1 MGLGMTLQD
10 YQTGIKTKL
19 EANTFFTP
27 VSDPVIVVAIEDQP
41 GTIDT
46 VQAAL
51 DGTIGVAVII
61 GEPKVQRQ
69 EQSRVTITSTCD
81 VIENVNRNR
90 GTGGTGKKASEIA
103 LMIWGVL
110 EGASISVEF
119 TALRPSRIEQT
130 AADDGLVIWEVDV
143 DSTSHFYVSS

>member
-1 MGLGMTLQD
+1 MTLESF
-10 YQTGIKTKL
+10 QTGIKTKL
-19 EANTFFTP
+19 EADTFFTP
-27 VSDPVIVVAIEDQP
+27 VSNPVIAVAIEDQP

-51 DGTIGVAVII
+51 DGAVGVVVII
-61 GEPKVQRQ
+61 GAPKVQRQ
-69 EQSRVTITSTCD
+69 EQSRVTISATCD
-81 VIENVNRNR
+81 VIENTKANR
-90 GTGGTGKKASEIA
+90 GTGGTGKKASAIA

-110 EGASISVEF
+110 EGHSISAEF

-130 AADDGLVIWEVDV
+130 AADDGLVVWEIDI